1 MADLEVEFSPDF
13 NPELSTFQTYIS
25 NFQSLLMEREF
36 LRISFDLF
44 KKEINGQSAF
54 VFLS

>member
-44 KKEINGQSAF
+44 KKEMVSLLLF
-54 VFLS
+54 S